1 MSLDNAIMPQL
12 ASDRMV
18 AAVAEHV
25 RQGFRLIPA
34 SLVPQEA
41 LLSGRQTIVHA
52 CPARQSI
59 GQHSGKQFH
68 NDITHRNGLPVF
80 FAAALSAQSGSP
92 STHEGC
98 TPGENKHSTLRLTLR
113 PQQRELCTNHC

>member
-41 LLSGRQTIVHA
+41 LLSGRQTFTRAQRINRSASTVANNFTTTSPIAMGFQYSSRLPFQHNQA
-52 CPARQSI
+52 LLPLTRDVPQAKTSI
-59 GQHSGKQFH
+59 QHCG
-68 NDITHRNGLPVF
+68 
-80 FAAALSAQSGSP
+80 
-92 STHEGC
+92 
-98 TPGENKHSTLRLTLR
+98 
-113 PQQRELCTNHC
+113 